1 MKMARWRL
9 HIFISILSIFADFLH
24 TKVSLITD
32 FFATTFVYICKR
44 SSLRSHMLAKRDFLS
59 NFQTLC
65 ICQFLFQL
73 KFQLFY
79 LLLCN

>member
-9 HIFISILSIFADFLH
+9 HIFISILPIFADFLH

-44 SSLRSHMLAKRDFLS
+44 SSLRSQMLVK
-59 NFQTLC
+59 
-65 ICQFLFQL
+65 
-73 KFQLFY
+73 
-79 LLLCN
+79 